1 MALPVLPAAATA
13 AGQAG
18 VAAASAT
25 AGSTL
30 AAALGPIGLGVAL
43 LSAGISYFSQR
54 KAKKKAKKAAR
65 SALGELL
72 NFDGTN
78 NFIPVIY
85 GVRRIEG
92 TLVYISTND
101 APGGD
106 PNEFLYLVYALCEG
120 EVHQILEADVL
131 IDDLPVSDTR
141 FDYTDSINT
150 SIYLGT
156 DAQTADTMLI
166 NETADWT
173 ADHKLSGIAYIRV
186 RLKWDRKAFNN
197 IPVVSALVYGKKV
210 YDPRTTTTAYSTN
223 PALCI
228 RDYLTNERYGKGLDV
243 SLIDDTAI
251 SAAADFYDTTV
262 TFYTGGTTGKVFEFN
277 AIVDTEQSILD
288 NLKDMMLCC
297 RGFMPYTNGIY
308 QLIPDK
314 SASSVFAF
322 DTDNIISGIS
332 IRGENKADKY
342 NRMVC
347 TFTDPT
353 NNYQE
358 NTVIWPEAGST
369 EEIAFLL
376 EDNGTELIGEI
387 DLPYITNFYAARD
400 LARVFLLR
408 SRNAIRTSFSANS
421 DALNVSVGDVV
432 TVTHPTP
439 GWSAKPFQVE
449 EVAINYDGT
458 CTVALIEYDSSIYS
472 YDPASEQLAYADT
485 DLPNPFSVAAP
496 TSLVITESTILSKDG
511 SVIREIDLAWTAADD
526 AFVESYEL
534 QFKLSAATEYFSV
547 FTFEPRY
554 IATYGAVGE
563 VYNYRIRA
571 INSLGVSGAFLTGT
585 YTTVGDVTAPA
596 IPTGLTIV
604 GDYTQVT
611 ATWNAA
617 AEKDYKETLIYEN
630 TTGVTPS
637 TDLSISPPSQRVSGN
652 TVTVFGLAK
661 NTTFYVWLR
670 NADFSEN
677 ISGFSSPVTFTT
689 TNGLTD
695 AALADNA
702 VTTPKINAAAVTE
715 AKVGTNAITET
726 KIATNAVT
734 SDKINALAVTAAKV
748 AALAIE
754 TGKIADLAVATGKLA
769 NAAATEAKIATN
781 AITETKISDNAI
793 TTPKLIAGAVTAAK
807 ITAGTITANEIAAST
822 ITGAKI
828 AAGTITAGNIAA
840 LTITASEIAA
850 GAIVSGKIAADA
862 VSVNSLIS
870 NTSKTFDGSNF
881 AFEMGTAT
889 TVAGYGGA
897 GIFRTQ
903 KTTSFAFGTITTASD
918 SFALA
923 GQSTNNAGAGY
934 GGAFVNSTT
943 SGGSSHRTEAYLT
956 NSSQSGLFLHTS
968 TGNQAI
974 LGNSTYAGN
983 FTGNVNVNGNI
994 TATGTI
1000 TPFTGS
1006 HDGVLDNAIEPEMG
1020 DILVDVSVI
1029 AKESVNDTLTR
1040 MALSNAAN
1048 QCAIGVYSGNRED
1061 TYLPLAISEPGTPIV
1076 VTPYTSIPGDRVLRP
1091 EYAHLLDDSR
1101 IIGCNSVGEGQMNVC
1116 GEAGNISAGDLI
1128 VTSSMAGK
1136 GMKQSDD
1143 IIRAKTVAKARE
1155 AVTFTDPTQ
1164 VKMIA
1169 CIYLCG

>member
-30 AAALGPIGLGVAL
+30 AAALGPIGLGAAL

-131 IDDLPVSDTR
+131 IDDLPVSDAR
-141 FDYTDSINT
+141 FNYTDSINT

-197 IPVVSALVYGKKV
+197 IPVVSALVYGKEV
-210 YDPRTTTTAYSTN
+210 YDPRTATTAFSTN

-485 DLPNPFSVAAP
+485 DLPNPFAVAAP
-496 TSLVITESTILSKDG
+496 TSLVVTESTLLSEDG
-511 SVIREIDLAWTAADD
+511 TVVREIDLAWTAADD

-554 IATYGAVGE
+554 VATYGTVGE

-571 INSLGVSGAFLTGT
+571 INSLGVSSAFLTGT

-596 IPTGLTIV
+596 TPTGLTIT
-604 GDYTQVT
+604 GSYNEAILKWNL
-611 ATWNAA
+611 AT
-617 AEKDYKETLIYEN
+617 EKDYKETLIFADTVN
-630 TTGVTPS
+630 
-637 TDLSISPPSQRVSGN
+637 SIPANPELIITGN
-652 TVTVFGLAK
+652 TVTVFNLAK
-661 NTTFYVWLR
+661 STLFYVWLKHV
-670 NADFSEN
+670 DFSGN
-677 ISGFSSPVTFTT
+677 ISAASTVVTFSTT
-689 TNGLTD
+689 SGLTD
-695 AALADNA
+695 VALADNA
-702 VTTPKINAAAVTE
+702 VTTPKINPLAVTTGKLDDL
-715 AKVGTNAITET
+715 AVTTGKVAANAITNA
-726 KIATNAVT
+726 KLDANAVAANVFASGIQPIGIAAT
-734 SDKINALAVTAAKV
+734 VPLSRTVDTIFVTADAKLYRWNGTAYIKTV
-748 AALAIE
+748 DDGDI
-754 TGKIADLAVATGKLA
+754 TGMVVSKL
-769 NAAATEAKIATN
+769 
-781 AITETKISDNAI
+781 
-793 TTPKLIAGAVTAAK
+793 
-807 ITAGTITANEIAAST
+807 TAGTINVAITTTNILQLSTDGKIYTAGKTSAAST
-822 ITGAKI
+822 TAGVFLGHDGGSNYDFAVGDGTKSIVWDGS
-828 AAGTITAGNIAA
+828 AGTF
-840 LTITASEIAA
+840 TITNVNISTNGQLISTGSAASSGGNGAVVGAPTNTGVLGVIGVATSTHTVPALGGYSTSSNTAAVGMLGQTTVLGVAAVSGLA
-850 GAIVSGKIAADA
+850 GAYASGGLAGKFSGNVTVGEDPTNTGIYNLIIKEGVVGSRLDNQFQIYGQLSADSDTTLGLVLEQGVEA
-862 VSVNSLIS
+862 
-870 NTSKTFDGSNF
+870 
-881 AFEMGTAT
+881 GT
-889 TVAGYGGA
+889 G
-897 GIFRTQ
+897 
-903 KTTSFAFGTITTASD
+903 SFAGLSQLRIHINGVAYK
-918 SFALA
+918 LPL
-923 GQSTNNAGAGY
+923 
-934 GGAFVNSTT
+934 
-943 SGGSSHRTEAYLT
+943 EAY
-956 NSSQSGLFLHTS
+956 
-968 TGNQAI
+968 
-974 LGNSTYAGN
+974 
-983 FTGNVNVNGNI
+983 
-994 TATGTI
+994 
-1000 TPFTGS
+1000 
-1006 HDGVLDNAIEPEMG
+1006 
-1020 DILVDVSVI
+1020 
-1029 AKESVNDTLTR
+1029 
-1040 MALSNAAN
+1040 
-1048 QCAIGVYSGNRED
+1048 
-1061 TYLPLAISEPGTPIV
+1061 
-1076 VTPYTSIPGDRVLRP
+1076 
-1091 EYAHLLDDSR
+1091 
-1101 IIGCNSVGEGQMNVC
+1101 
-1116 GEAGNISAGDLI
+1116 
-1128 VTSSMAGK
+1128 
-1136 GMKQSDD
+1136 
-1143 IIRAKTVAKARE
+1143 
-1155 AVTFTDPTQ
+1155 
-1164 VKMIA
+1164 
-1169 CIYLCG
+1169 

>member
-1 MALPVLPAAATA
+1 MSGGTINLGSVGGGTVQTA
-13 AGQAG
+13 GT
-18 VAAASAT
+18 AST
-25 AGSTL
+25 AGSSLSSTL
-30 AAALGPIGLGVAL
+30 GSIGLGVSL
-43 LSAGISYFSQR
+43 ISAGISYVAQR

-65 SALGELL
+65 SALNKLL
-72 NFDGTN
+72 NTEGTD
-78 NFIPVIY
+78 IYVPVIY
-85 GVRRIEG
+85 GVRRVEG
-92 TLVYISTND
+92 SLVFIATND
-101 APGGD
+101 PTKFGQ
-106 PNEFLYLVYALCEG
+106 PNEYLYLVYALCEG
-120 EVHQILEADVL
+120 EVHQILLADMLFDGVPNT
-131 IDDLPVSDTR
+131 DPR
-141 FDYTDSINT
+141 FNFDDSIAVN
-150 SIYLGT
+150 IYGGS
-156 DAQTADTMLI
+156 DAQAADARLI
-166 NETADWT
+166 AETAEWT
-173 ADHKLSGIAYIRV
+173 AAHTLSGIAYVTV
-186 RLKWDRKAFNN
+186 RLKWNRKAYNE
-197 IPVVSALVYGKKV
+197 IPVVSALVYGKTV
-210 YDPRTTTTAYSTN
+210 YDPRTLTGGFSTN

-228 RDYLTNERYGKGLDV
+228 REYLTNTRYGKGLPGSV
-243 SLIDDTAI
+243 IDDASFI
-251 SAAADFYDTTV
+251 AAADFYDTTV
-262 TFYTGGTTGKVFEFN
+262 TYATSGGETGKVFEFN
-277 AIVDTEQSILD
+277 AIVDTEQSILE

-297 RGFMPYTNGIY
+297 RGFLPYSNGLY
-308 QLIPDK
+308 SLIPDK

-322 DTDNIISGIS
+322 TTDNIIGGIS
-332 IRGENKADKY
+332 ISGENKADKY

-347 TFTDPT
+347 TFTDPL
-353 NNYQE
+353 NNWQE

-369 EEIAFLL
+369 EEIAFLA

-408 SRNAIRTSFSANS
+408 SRNAIRTSFNANS

-754 TGKIADLAVATGKLA
+754 TGKIADLAVETGKLA
-769 NAAATEAKIATN
+769 NAAATEAKIAAN

-793 TTPKLIAGAVTAAK
+793 TTPKLVAGAVTAAK

-850 GAIVSGKIAADA
+850 NAITAGKILAGEITGDKISSTFTTTSNLVLTTAGKLYTSGKTSAASTTAGVFLGHDGGSNYDFAVGDGTKSIVWDGSAGTFTVTNVNISTNGQLISTGSVASAGGNGAVVGAPTNTGVFGVIGVATSTHTVPALGGYSTSTSTAAVGVFGQTTVNGIAAVSG
-862 VSVNSLIS
+862 
-870 NTSKTFDGSNF
+870 
-881 AFEMGTAT
+881 
-889 TVAGYGGA
+889 
-897 GIFRTQ
+897 
-903 KTTSFAFGTITTASD
+903 
-918 SFALA
+918 LA
-923 GQSTNNAGAGY
+923 G
-934 GGAFVNSTT
+934 AFA
-943 SGGSSHRTEAYLT
+943 SGGL
-956 NSSQSGLFLHTS
+956 
-968 TGNQAI
+968 
-974 LGNSTYAGN
+974 AGK
-983 FTGNVNVNGNI
+983 FTGNVTVGEDPTNTGIYNI
-994 TATGTI
+994 IIKEGVVGSRLDNQFQIYGQLSADNDTTLGLVLEQGVESG
-1000 TPFTGS
+1000 TGS
-1006 HDGVLDNAIEPEMG
+1006 FAGLSQLRIHINGVAY
-1020 DILVDVSVI
+1020 
-1029 AKESVNDTLTR
+1029 K
-1040 MALSNAAN
+1040 
-1048 QCAIGVYSGNRED
+1048 
-1061 TYLPLAISEPGTPIV
+1061 LPL
-1076 VTPYTSIPGDRVLRP
+1076 
-1091 EYAHLLDDSR
+1091 
-1101 IIGCNSVGEGQMNVC
+1101 
-1116 GEAGNISAGDLI
+1116 EA
-1128 VTSSMAGK
+1128 
-1136 GMKQSDD
+1136 
-1143 IIRAKTVAKARE
+1143 
-1155 AVTFTDPTQ
+1155 
-1164 VKMIA
+1164 
-1169 CIYLCG
+1169 Y

>member
-30 AAALGPIGLGVAL
+30 AAALGPIGLGAAL

-131 IDDLPVSDTR
+131 IDDLPVSDAR
-141 FDYTDSINT
+141 FNYTDSINT

-210 YDPRTTTTAYSTN
+210 YDPRTTTTVYSTN

-369 EEIAFLL
+369 EEIAFLA

-458 CTVALIEYDSSIYS
+458 CTVSLIEYDSSIYS

-485 DLPNPFSVAAP
+485 DLPNPFAVAAP
-496 TSLVITESTILSKDG
+496 TSLVVTESTLLSEDG
-511 SVIREIDLAWTAADD
+511 TVVREIDLAWTAADD

-554 IATYGAVGE
+554 VATYGAVGE

-571 INSLGVSGAFLTGT
+571 INSLGVSSAFLTGT

-596 IPTGLTIV
+596 TPTGLTIT
-604 GDYTQVT
+604 GSYNEAILKWNL
-611 ATWNAA
+611 AT
-617 AEKDYKETLIYEN
+617 EKDYKETLIFADTVN
-630 TTGVTPS
+630 
-637 TDLSISPPSQRVSGN
+637 SIPANPELIITGN
-652 TVTVFGLAK
+652 TVTVFNLAK
-661 NTTFYVWLR
+661 STLFYVWLKHV
-670 NADFSEN
+670 DFSGN
-677 ISGFSSPVTFTT
+677 ISAASTVVTFSTT
-689 TNGLTD
+689 SGLTD
-695 AALADNA
+695 VALADNA
-702 VTTPKINAAAVTE
+702 VTTPKINALAVTTGKLDDL
-715 AKVGTNAITET
+715 AVTTGKVAANAITNA
-726 KIATNAVT
+726 KLDANAVAANVFASGIQPIGIAAT
-734 SDKINALAVTAAKV
+734 VPLSRTVDTIFVTADAKLYRWNGTAYIKTV
-748 AALAIE
+748 DDGDI
-754 TGKIADLAVATGKLA
+754 TGMVVSKL
-769 NAAATEAKIATN
+769 
-781 AITETKISDNAI
+781 
-793 TTPKLIAGAVTAAK
+793 
-807 ITAGTITANEIAAST
+807 TAGTINVAITTTNILQLSTDGKIYTAGKTSAAST
-822 ITGAKI
+822 TAGVFLGHDGGSNYDFAVGDGTKSIVWDGS
-828 AAGTITAGNIAA
+828 AGTFVITNVNLATNGQVSATGTTSSAEGNACIVGASATSGVRGGVFIATNTAGAVGVSTSGPGLYGKTADTSASAPGVLASSGSGGYA
-840 LTITASEIAA
+840 LATETGSII
-850 GAIVSGKIAADA
+850 I
-862 VSVNSLIS
+862 NSATS
-870 NTSKTFDGSNF
+870 N
-881 AFEMGTAT
+881 MIIGTAT
-889 TVAGYGGA
+889 NTGNNNLVIKEGVAGSRLDNQMIVYGALSTDSDTTLGIITEQGVVSGTGAFA
-897 GIFRTQ
+897 GILQIR
-903 KTTSFAFGTITTASD
+903 IVW
-918 SFALA
+918 
-923 GQSTNNAGAGY
+923 NGAEY
-934 GGAFVNSTT
+934 W
-943 SGGSSHRTEAYLT
+943 
-956 NSSQSGLFLHTS
+956 
-968 TGNQAI
+968 
-974 LGNSTYAGN
+974 
-983 FTGNVNVNGNI
+983 
-994 TATGTI
+994 
-1000 TPFTGS
+1000 
-1006 HDGVLDNAIEPEMG
+1006 
-1020 DILVDVSVI
+1020 
-1029 AKESVNDTLTR
+1029 
-1040 MALSNAAN
+1040 
-1048 QCAIGVYSGNRED
+1048 
-1061 TYLPLAISEPGTPIV
+1061 LPL
-1076 VTPYTSIPGDRVLRP
+1076 
-1091 EYAHLLDDSR
+1091 
-1101 IIGCNSVGEGQMNVC
+1101 Q
-1116 GEAGNISAGDLI
+1116 
-1128 VTSSMAGK
+1128 
-1136 GMKQSDD
+1136 
-1143 IIRAKTVAKARE
+1143 
-1155 AVTFTDPTQ
+1155 AV
-1164 VKMIA
+1164 
-1169 CIYLCG
+1169 

>member
-25 AGSTL
+25 AGSAL
-30 AAALGPIGLGVAL
+30 AAALGPIGLGAAL

-92 TLVYISTND
+92 TLVYISTTD

-131 IDDLPVSDTR
+131 IDDLPVSDAR
-141 FDYTDSINT
+141 FNYTDSINT

-210 YDPRTTTTAYSTN
+210 YDPRTTTTVYSTN

-314 SASSVFAF
+314 SSSSVFAF

-485 DLPNPFSVAAP
+485 DLPNPFAVAAP
-496 TSLVITESTILSKDG
+496 TSLVVTESTLLSEDG
-511 SVIREIDLAWTAADD
+511 TVVRKIDLAWTAADD

-554 IATYGAVGE
+554 VAAYGAVGE

-571 INSLGVSGAFLTGT
+571 INSLGVSSAFLTGT

-596 IPTGLTIV
+596 TPTGLTIT
-604 GDYTQVT
+604 GSYNEAILKWNL
-611 ATWNAA
+611 AT
-617 AEKDYKETLIYEN
+617 EKDYKETLIFADTVN
-630 TTGVTPS
+630 
-637 TDLSISPPSQRVSGN
+637 SIPANPELIITGN
-652 TVTVFGLAK
+652 TVTVFNLAK
-661 NTTFYVWLR
+661 STLFYVWLKHV
-670 NADFSEN
+670 DFSGN
-677 ISGFSSPVTFTT
+677 ISAASTVVTFSTT
-689 TNGLTD
+689 SGLTD
-695 AALADNA
+695 VALADNA
-702 VTTPKINAAAVTE
+702 VTTPKINP
-715 AKVGTNAITET
+715 
-726 KIATNAVT
+726 
-734 SDKINALAVTAAKV
+734 LAVTTGKLDD
-748 AALAIE
+748 LAVT
-754 TGKIADLAVATGKLA
+754 TGKI
-769 NAAATEAKIATN
+769 N
-781 AITETKISDNAI
+781 
-793 TTPKLIAGAVTAAK
+793 AGAVTNAKLDANAVAANVFASGIQPIGIAATVPLSRTVDTIFVTADAK
-807 ITAGTITANEIAAST
+807 LYRWNGTAYIKTVDDGDITGMVVSKLTAGTINVAITTTNILQLSTDGKIYTAGKTSAAST
-822 ITGAKI
+822 TAGVFLGHDGGSNYDFAVGDGTKSIVWDGS
-828 AAGTITAGNIAA
+828 AGTFVITNVNLATNGQVSATGTTSSAEGNACIVGASATSGVRGGVFIATDTSGAVGVSTSGPGLYGKTAGTSTSAPGVLASSGSGGYA
-840 LTITASEIAA
+840 LATETGSII
-850 GAIVSGKIAADA
+850 I
-862 VSVNSLIS
+862 NSATS
-870 NTSKTFDGSNF
+870 N
-881 AFEMGTAT
+881 MIIGTAT
-889 TVAGYGGA
+889 NTGNNNLVIKEGVAGSRLDNQMIVYGALSTDADTTLGIITEQGVVAGTGAFA
-897 GIFRTQ
+897 GILQIR
-903 KTTSFAFGTITTASD
+903 IVW
-918 SFALA
+918 
-923 GQSTNNAGAGY
+923 NGAEY
-934 GGAFVNSTT
+934 W
-943 SGGSSHRTEAYLT
+943 
-956 NSSQSGLFLHTS
+956 
-968 TGNQAI
+968 
-974 LGNSTYAGN
+974 
-983 FTGNVNVNGNI
+983 
-994 TATGTI
+994 
-1000 TPFTGS
+1000 
-1006 HDGVLDNAIEPEMG
+1006 
-1020 DILVDVSVI
+1020 
-1029 AKESVNDTLTR
+1029 
-1040 MALSNAAN
+1040 
-1048 QCAIGVYSGNRED
+1048 
-1061 TYLPLAISEPGTPIV
+1061 LPL
-1076 VTPYTSIPGDRVLRP
+1076 
-1091 EYAHLLDDSR
+1091 
-1101 IIGCNSVGEGQMNVC
+1101 Q
-1116 GEAGNISAGDLI
+1116 
-1128 VTSSMAGK
+1128 
-1136 GMKQSDD
+1136 
-1143 IIRAKTVAKARE
+1143 
-1155 AVTFTDPTQ
+1155 AV
-1164 VKMIA
+1164 
-1169 CIYLCG
+1169 

>member
-30 AAALGPIGLGVAL
+30 AAALGPIGLGAAL

-120 EVHQILEADVL
+120 EVHQILESDVL
-131 IDDLPVSDTR
+131 IDDLPVSDAR
-141 FDYTDSINT
+141 FNYTDSINT

-210 YDPRTTTTAYSTN
+210 YDPRTTTTVYSTN

-314 SASSVFAF
+314 SSSSVFAF

-511 SVIREIDLAWTAADD
+511 SVIREITLAWTAADD
-526 AFVESYEL
+526 AFVESYEV
-534 QFKLSAATEYFSV
+534 QFKKSGATDYFSV
-547 FTFEPRY
+547 FTFEPRFVT
-554 IATYGAVGE
+554 TYDAVPE
-563 VYNYRIRA
+563 TYDYRIRA

-596 IPTGLTIV
+596 TPTGLTIT
-604 GDYTQVT
+604 GSYNEAILKWNL
-611 ATWNAA
+611 AT
-617 AEKDYKETLIYEN
+617 EKDYKETLIFSN
-630 TTGVTPS
+630 TVNSIPATP
-637 TDLSISPPSQRVSGN
+637 TLIITGN
-652 TVTVFGLAK
+652 TVTVFDLAK
-661 NTTFYVWLR
+661 STTFYVWLKHV
-670 NADFSEN
+670 DFSGN
-677 ISGFSSPVTFTT
+677 ISAASTVVTFSTT
-689 TNGLTD
+689 SGLTD
-695 AALADNA
+695 VALADNA
-702 VTTPKINAAAVTE
+702 VTTPKINGLAVTE
-715 AKVGTNAITET
+715 AKLGN
-726 KIATNAVT
+726 NAVT
-734 SDKINALAVTAAKV
+734 TSKI
-748 AALAIE
+748 
-754 TGKIADLAVATGKLA
+754 D
-769 NAAATEAKIATN
+769 
-781 AITETKISDNAI
+781 
-793 TTPKLIAGAVTAAK
+793 AGAVTNAKLDPNAVAANVFAAGVQPLEIFATVPLTRTVDTIFVTSTAKLYRWNGTAYVKSVDNDDIVSIVADK
-807 ITAGTITANEIAAST
+807 ITAGTINAAITTTNILQLSTNGKIYTAGKTSAASAT
-822 ITGAKI
+822 KGVFLGHDGGSDYDFAVGDGTKSIVWDGSAGTFTVTNVDITTTGKVQATGGFLFDGISASIHGVPTAPGTKGVYGNGLASDGVFGTSSASSGVHGQGTGTGASAVRGQATVT
-828 AAGTITAGNIAA
+828 AAIGGDFSNIW
-840 LTITASEIAA
+840 
-850 GAIVSGKIAADA
+850 G
-862 VSVNSLIS
+862 
-870 NTSKTFDGSNF
+870 
-881 AFEMGTAT
+881 GTALNVLGSST
-889 TVAGYGGA
+889 FTGGD
-897 GIFRTQ
+897 
-903 KTTSFAFGTITTASD
+903 ITTAD
-918 SFALA
+918 SIVMTGATKNLVIGNATNTGNSNLVIKEGVAGSRLDNQMIVYGALSTDADTTLGIITEQDVVA
-923 GQSTNNAGAGY
+923 GT
-934 GGAFVNSTT
+934 GAFA
-943 SGGSSHRTEAYLT
+943 G
-956 NSSQSGLFLHTS
+956 
-968 TGNQAI
+968 I
-974 LGNSTYAGN
+974 LQIRI
-983 FTGNVNVNGNI
+983 VWNG
-994 TATGTI
+994 A
-1000 TPFTGS
+1000 
-1006 HDGVLDNAIEPEMG
+1006 E
-1020 DILVDVSVI
+1020 
-1029 AKESVNDTLTR
+1029 
-1040 MALSNAAN
+1040 
-1048 QCAIGVYSGNRED
+1048 YW
-1061 TYLPLAISEPGTPIV
+1061 LPL
-1076 VTPYTSIPGDRVLRP
+1076 
-1091 EYAHLLDDSR
+1091 
-1101 IIGCNSVGEGQMNVC
+1101 Q
-1116 GEAGNISAGDLI
+1116 
-1128 VTSSMAGK
+1128 
-1136 GMKQSDD
+1136 
-1143 IIRAKTVAKARE
+1143 
-1155 AVTFTDPTQ
+1155 AV
-1164 VKMIA
+1164 
-1169 CIYLCG
+1169 